1 VNRLLL
7 SVSLFSL
14 VITFGCGGSA
24 TNSNSIT
31 GSSAA
36 LLREVQGSGDVSG
49 FEVQLDGHLFL
60 GAKAKTAYKSVSLG
74 RHTLDVTMPGA
85 TTALASV
92 PTTFSASTNQTLVV
106 AGATEDQTLTAFLV
120 TDDPTA
126 PPVGKLKL
134 RFVHSAHAIG
144 RIDIYVA
151 DASATFPM
159 TPTFAN
165 VDYKTATATLTR
177 PATDFKVCWVPYSPL
192 GGIPGIPQCP
202 SVLTI
207 KVGGAAPMNSTFFL
221 IDPLIDPNLPPG
233 TFSFVY
239 WGVVPN

>member
-1 VNRLLL
+1 MNRLLI
-7 SVSLFSL
+7 SVSLLSL
-14 VITFGCGGSA
+14 FVAFGCGGSA
-24 TNSNSIT
+24 TSSNSLT
-31 GSSAA
+31 GSSAQ
-36 LLREVQGSGDVSG
+36 LREVKGSGDVSG
-49 FEVQLDGHLFL
+49 FDVQLDGRLFL
-60 GAKAKTAYKSVSLG
+60 GATAKTAYKAVNLG
-74 RHTLDVTMPGA
+74 SHTLDVTMPGA

-106 AGATEDQTLTAFLV
+106 AGATEDQSLTAFLV

-126 PPVGKLKL
+126 PPTGQLKL
-134 RFVHSAHAIG
+134 RFVHSAHVIG

-177 PATDFKVCWVPYSPL
+177 PASDFKVCWVPYSPL

-207 KVGGAAPMNSTFFL
+207 KVGGATPMNSTFFL
-221 IDPLIDPNLPPG
+221 ADPAIDPSAPPG
-233 TFSFVY
+233 TFSFAY
-239 WGVVPN
+239 WDFVPN